1 MRDRENNVNDQLEKK
16 IGFRRR
22 YYIIFS
28 SLIIAMV
35 FFSWD
40 IVAAISENDNS
51 HAAGSVV
58 IEIILLLNL
67 SIFVSRGL
75 GGREMYRGGHRIVP
89 ASESFAPER
98 LFLLGLTIIFAV
110 LVVLSGFSL
119 RGKNALEELFE
130 VTFSI
135 GPVKWAVTLTVT
147 VPLYEVFSRG
157 WGALKAKKGDVIVSC
172 KPFINSTTK
181 VRNFIYRNSNQ
192 S

>member
-1 MRDRENNVNDQLEKK
+1 MNDQLEKK

-75 GGREMYRGGHRIVP
+75 GGREMDRGGHRIVP

-130 VTFSI
+130 VT
-135 GPVKWAVTLTVT
+135 L
-147 VPLYEVFSRG
+147 LYWPGEMGR
-157 WGALKAKKGDVIVSC
+157 DVDRDSA
-172 KPFINSTTK
+172 SL
-181 VRNFIYRNSNQ
+181 
-192 S
+192 